1 MEAVQR
7 PEVRAEDRTEEK
19 ARYEK
24 SRQPKWYLSGSLTV
38 RADHVNMTVG
48 VDAHH
53 AETGSSSHLGAVRE
67 PAYQAQ
73 RFEAPYQPAT
83 SQGAGFTHPA
93 SGRDGVGT

>member
-19 ARYEK
+19 AGHEK
-24 SRQPKWYLSGSLTV
+24 SRQPKWYLSGSLTM
-38 RADHVNMTVG
+38 RADHVNTNVG
-48 VDAHH
+48 V
-53 AETGSSSHLGAVRE
+53 ETGSSSHLGAVRE

-83 SQGAGFTHPA
+83 SQGASFAHPA